1 MLATR
6 ELLGWDDALYEA
18 LKRRAKRNFRTV
30 RAEIRAILA
39 EALREEAHDAPTRR
53 AYNRSRRAMMRGGAP
68 LLALLCT
75 YRTAC
80 ASASMRSSYSLS
92 G

>member
-18 LKRRAKRNFRTV
+18 LKRRAKRNYRTV

-39 EALREEAHDAPTRR
+39 EVLREEAEAIRR
-53 AYNRSRRAMMRGGAP
+53 EQEVEQNAKGGADE
-68 LLALLCT
+68 
-75 YRTAC
+75 AC
-80 ASASMRSSYSLS
+80 